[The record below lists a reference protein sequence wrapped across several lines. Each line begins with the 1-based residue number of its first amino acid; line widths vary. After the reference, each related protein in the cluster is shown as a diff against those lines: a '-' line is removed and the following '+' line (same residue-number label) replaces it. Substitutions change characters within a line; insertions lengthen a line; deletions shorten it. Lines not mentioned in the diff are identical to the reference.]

1 MDLTPTEEQRL
12 LRESVERFAAGR
24 YAPDQRKRH
33 ATGPHG
39 YNAEMWAEM
48 AGLGWLALK
57 VPEALGGLGAGA
69 VEAGIVMEGA
79 GRALMAEPLLPAM
92 VAASV
97 IAAVASPV
105 QAERWLPA
113 IGEGRLLA
121 ILAHSERHMR
131 LDRGTIRTEAMR
143 DGEGWR
149 LRGAKDGVMAGGAA
163 GLLLVT
169 ARIGTGMGVFAVEAG
184 AAMQCYPVVGGGI
197 ACNLSLDVLLG
208 PDALLG
214 GCHDAEPAVAAALD
228 AACAALAAESVGCMT
243 ALLSA
248 TTAYTRTRTQF
259 GRPLSDNQ
267 VLRHRMVDMAIA
279 CEEARAIALRAALL
293 MDGPADT
300 RARAASAAKAR
311 TSRAARFVADQA
323 VQLHG
328 GMGVTNELDVGDYF
342 KRLLAID
349 AQYGT
354 GAEHLARHARLREP
368 SWT

>member
-24 YAPDQRKRH
+24 YAPDQRKQY
-33 ATGPHG
+33 AAGPHG
-39 YNAEMWAEM
+39 YSAAMWAEM
-48 AGLGWLALK
+48 AGLGWLALSI
-57 VPEALGGLGAGA
+57 PEAQGGLGAGA
-69 VEAGIVMEGA
+69 VETGIVMEGA
-79 GRALMAEPLLPAM
+79 GRALMAEPLLPAA
-92 VAASV
+92 VAAAV
-97 IAAVASPV
+97 IAGLGDTA

-113 IGEGRLLA
+113 IAEGRLLA
-121 ILAHSERHMR
+121 VLAHAERHMR
-131 LDRGTIRTEAMR
+131 LDRGTVRTEATR
-143 DGEGWR
+143 EGDGWR
-149 LRGAKDGVMAGGAA
+149 LRGAKDSVMAGGGA

-169 ARIGTGMGVFAVEAG
+169 ARVGAGMGVFAVETG
-184 AAMQCYPVVGGGI
+184 AARQVYPVVGGGT
-197 ACNLSLDVLLG
+197 ACNATLDVAVG
-208 PDALLG
+208 AEALLG
-214 GCHDAEPAVAAALD
+214 GRDDAEEVVAAALD
-228 AACAALAAESVGCMT
+228 LGCVGVAAESVGCMS
-243 ALLSA
+243 ALLAA

-279 CEEARAIALRAALL
+279 CEEARAIALRAAVL
-293 MDGPADT
+293 MEGPG

-311 TSRAARFVADQA
+311 TSRAARFVAEQA

-328 GMGVTNELDVGDYF
+328 GMGVTDELDVGEYF